1 MSDEKTSMF
10 RAIEASLQ
18 SKPEY
23 LDWFRRV
30 LYEYVSQ
37 QRSARDAFAQIEA
50 LIEGDEALLAA
61 FRKGPDKWM
70 DPVARVVHVVR
81 SNLPPGPVLDK
92 VMRYISLLIDQ
103 LVPTRFF
110 EYLVCQAIA
119 DESEAVKQAIVPA
132 LKEVGQVQL
141 AMYWRRLRKMMLAD
155 GVVDDTVLSADVQP
169 SPLTQFLVMIGLFAK
184 GRQLVTVLNTLDLY
198 GYGLMPEDG
207 MYSMMKSVDEIL
219 GAHFDQLAKDRP
231 IGAFFVAPMYDQM
244 KKEVRLATV
253 CRWVLGDEM
262 YELIGKWPDN
272 SKTTTKEL
280 VTKMVED
287 RRKKEDQ
294 HPADLGM
301 CVCELQGRTI
311 LKGLRAMI
319 LSLRLEGEV
328 KEPDEV
334 IRVLGLD
341 PNAERDDIFYRQI
354 FDKCYEKGAEAHKS
368 LTTLINKRMRMCAG
382 SVNDWRAVF
391 KPRLRK
397 GYAVRGLVFVGTS
410 YDLLPNMD
418 EFWGMCER
426 FLSHFSGLDKGLVAL
441 KKLFQGGEYDFDE
454 SGGLMLWFLGEAIN
468 MVHGAERLKEG
479 DLVNIGDL
487 VFTEVSPL
495 AMFQGPIAHIDM
507 VLKRFAVYLRKALRN
522 CPNQFEQAIPIVP
535 NDCFA
540 YHASIKE
547 GKVTVKGYTN
557 PIYIY

>member
-1 MSDEKTSMF
+1 MSNDKTML

-18 SKPEY
+18 SRPEY

-30 LYEYVSQ
+30 MYEYVSK
-37 QRSARDAFAQIEA
+37 QRSARDAFAQIES
-50 LIEGDEALLAA
+50 LLEGDEALLAA
-61 FRKGPDKWM
+61 FRKGPDKWI
-70 DPVARVVHVVR
+70 DPVARVVNAVR
-81 SNLPPGPVLDK
+81 SNLQPGPVMDK
-92 VMRYISLLIDQ
+92 VMRYVSLLIDQ
-103 LVPTRFF
+103 LIPTRFF
-110 EYLVCQAIA
+110 EYLVRQVI
-119 DESEAVKQAIVPA
+119 DGESDAVKQAIIPS
-132 LKEVGQVQL
+132 LKEVSQVQL
-141 AMYWRRLRKMMLAD
+141 ALYWKRLRKMMLAD

-169 SPLTQFLVMIGLFAK
+169 TPLTQLLVMIGLFAK
-184 GRQLVTVLNTLDLY
+184 GRQLVTVLNTLELY
-198 GYGLMPEDG
+198 AYGLMPEDG
-207 MYSMMKSVDEIL
+207 MFSMMKSVDEIL
-219 GAHFDQLAKDRP
+219 GVLFDQLAKDRP
-231 IGAFFVAPMYDQM
+231 MEAFFIAPMYDQM

-280 VTKMVED
+280 IGKMVED

-294 HPADLGM
+294 HPVDLGI
-301 CVCELQGRTI
+301 CVSELQGRTI

-354 FDKCYEKGAEAHKS
+354 FDKCYEKGAEAHKNHTS
-368 LTTLINKRMRMCAG
+368 LLNKRLKMCAG
-382 SVNDWRAVF
+382 SVNDWRANF

-418 EFWGMCER
+418 EFWEMCER
-426 FLSHFSGLDKGLVAL
+426 FLSHFTGLDRGLVAL
-441 KKLFQGGEYDFDE
+441 KKLFQGGQYDFDE
-454 SGGLMLWFLGEAIN
+454 SGGLMLYFLGEVIN
-468 MVHGAERLKEG
+468 MVHGAEGLKEG
-479 DLVNIGDL
+479 DLANLGDL

-495 AMFQGPIAHIDM
+495 AMYHDSPIANIDM

-522 CPNQFEQAIPIVP
+522 CPNQFQQAIPIVP

-557 PIYIY
+557 AIYIY